1 MAKLA
6 RIICLLR
13 LADERDGALEFL
25 DDGDALRTSAFAR
38 VALDAGAALED
49 DATEAVDFGAGTSWK
64 SSSSKRDS
72 YELSVPS

>member
-1 MAKLA
+1 LDDA
-6 RIICLLR
+6 
-13 LADERDGALEFL
+13 ALEA
-25 DDGDALRTSAFAR
+25 GAA
-38 VALDAGAALED
+38 ALDAGAALED